1 MKIPRNVAEFRRWL
15 QAEIAELGTFLETD
29 PEENQFEDAAIAVK
43 NARRLAI
50 ALELPAIAKLCD
62 ITTRAYSVTKARQI
76 LTECVAALDADDA
89 LTVQQAA
96 ERLLVSVRTIY
107 SLVRSGR
114 LHAQRLGSGRGTIRI
129 APADLANIGPTRKLR
144 HL

>member
-1 MKIPRNVAEFRRWL
+1 MKIPRTVAEFRRWL

-29 PEENQFEDAAIAVK
+29 PEENQFEDAASAVK

-62 ITTRAYSVTKARQI
+62 ITTHALAVTVAQRI
-76 LTECVAALDADDA
+76 LTAALAAIDADDT
-89 LTVQQAA
+89 LTVQEAA
-96 ERLLVSVRTIY
+96 SRLKCSERTVYT
-107 SLVRSGR
+107 LVRSGR
-114 LHAQRLGSGRGTIRI
+114 LHAQRLGNGRGTIRI
-129 APADLANIGPTRKLR
+129 ASADLANIGPARKLR